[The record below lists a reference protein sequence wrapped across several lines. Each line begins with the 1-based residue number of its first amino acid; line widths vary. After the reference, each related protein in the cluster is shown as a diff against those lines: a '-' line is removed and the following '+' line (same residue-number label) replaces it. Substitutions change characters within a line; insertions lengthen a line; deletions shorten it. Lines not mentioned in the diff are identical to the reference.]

1 MNLLC
6 KCKKNI
12 IEGESIML
20 KMFQEVCENANHL
33 DTNNLVINLKSKLY
47 LLQEMTIKIAQK
59 NGTKEEKEEWFE
71 IVSFLMEGIEQK
83 DKVLLIDCIKYA
95 IIPYLTKLEQEIN

>member
-1 MNLLC
+1 
-6 KCKKNI
+6 
-12 IEGESIML
+12 ML
-20 KMFQEVCENANHL
+20 KMFEKICGNANQL
-33 DTNNLVINLKSKLY
+33 DTNNLVISLKSKLY
-47 LLQEMTIKIAQK
+47 PLQEMTIKIAQK
-59 NGTKEEKEEWFE
+59 KGTKEEKEEWFE